1 MKTLK
6 IITLSGMLGLT
17 LACSTSTQTV
27 SSSAPP
33 PPPIVATAPAPVAA
47 TVAAPAE
54 KPDNGVHEATQ
65 KEYEAA
71 QVTYHDVTTEQLK
84 EGYKIYAQGACINC
98 HEAKNIYKRS
108 EEKWVHILDDM
119 AEKAALSAVEKA
131 AVTRYVFAIKAG
143 QK

>member
-17 LACSTSTQTV
+17 IACSTTTQTV
-27 SSSAPP
+27 TSSATPT
-33 PPPIVATAPAPVAA
+33 VAPAAPVA
-47 TVAAPAE
+47 TTTE

-71 QVTYHDVTTEQLK
+71 QVKYNDVTTEQLK

>member
-1 MKTLK
+1 
-6 IITLSGMLGLT
+6 MLGLT
-17 LACSTSTQTV
+17 IACSTTTQTV
-27 SSSAPP
+27 TSSATPT
-33 PPPIVATAPAPVAA
+33 VAPAAPVA
-47 TVAAPAE
+47 TTTE

-71 QVTYHDVTTEQLK
+71 QVKYNDVTTEQLK

>member
-1 MKTLK
+1 MKT
-6 IITLSGMLGLT
+6 IQTIALSGMLGLA

-33 PPPIVATAPAPVAA
+33 PPLIAATAPVVA
-47 TVAAPAE
+47 TVEAPAE

-71 QVTYHDVTTEQLK
+71 QVKYNDVTTKQLK

>member
-1 MKTLK
+1 MKT
-6 IITLSGMLGLT
+6 IQTIALSGMLGLA

-33 PPPIVATAPAPVAA
+33 PIAATAPVVA
-47 TVAAPAE
+47 TVEAPAE

-71 QVTYHDVTTEQLK
+71 QVKYNDVTTEQLK

>member
-1 MKTLK
+1 
-6 IITLSGMLGLT
+6 MLGLA
-17 LACSTSTQTV
+17 LACSTTTQTV
-27 SSSAPP
+27 TSSATPT
-33 PPPIVATAPAPVAA
+33 VAPAAPVA
-47 TVAAPAE
+47 TTTE

-71 QVTYHDVTTEQLK
+71 QVKYNDVTTEQLK

-119 AEKAALSAVEKA
+119 AEKAALSAVEKE

>member
-6 IITLSGMLGLT
+6 MITLSGTLGLA
-17 LACSTSTQTV
+17 LACSTTTQTV
-27 SSSAPP
+27 TSSATPT
-33 PPPIVATAPAPVAA
+33 VAPAAPVA
-47 TVAAPAE
+47 TTTE

-71 QVTYHDVTTEQLK
+71 QVKYNDVTTEQLK

>member
-6 IITLSGMLGLT
+6 IITLSGMLGLA
-17 LACSTSTQTV
+17 LACSTSSKTV
-27 SSSAPP
+27 TSTPP
-33 PPPIVATAPAPVAA
+33 PPPAPPAPPAFA
-47 TVAAPAE
+47 TKE

-71 QVTYHDVTTEQLK
+71 QEKYNDVTTEQLK

-119 AEKAALSAVEKA
+119 AEKAALSAVEKE

>member
-1 MKTLK
+1 MKT
-6 IITLSGMLGLT
+6 IQTIALSGMLGLA

-33 PPPIVATAPAPVAA
+33 PPPIAATAPVFA
-47 TVAAPAE
+47 TVEAPAE

-71 QVTYHDVTTEQLK
+71 QVKYNDVTTEQLK

>member
-6 IITLSGMLGLT
+6 IITLSGMLGLA
-17 LACSTSTQTV
+17 LACSTTTQTV
-27 SSSAPP
+27 TSSATPT
-33 PPPIVATAPAPVAA
+33 VAPAAPVA
-47 TVAAPAE
+47 TTTE

-71 QVTYHDVTTEQLK
+71 QVKYNDVTTEQLK
-84 EGYKIYAQGACINC
+84 EGYKIYVQGACINC